1 MEILKAIE
9 IIEKHN
15 VWRRDNN
22 VPVKTEMANPTELGI
37 AIDEVLSKLN
47 KLLIHG
53 VNCCK
58 PTSFEKNNLPNDVK
72 YAFNEG
78 VEIYQAVLNYESAII
93 DKDKFIEDVRKVKK
107 AYCI

>member
-15 VWRRDNN
+15 IWRRDNS
-22 VPVKTEMANPTELGI
+22 VPAKTEMANPTELGI

-53 VNCCK
+53 VSNCDLCNG
-58 PTSFEKNNLPNDVK
+58 TGYISVDNMV
-72 YAFNEG
+72 
-78 VEIYQAVLNYESAII
+78 VECHS
-93 DKDKFIEDVRKVKK
+93 
-107 AYCI
+107 C